1 MSAGR
6 ERTMFRPGLPRRL
19 RPPRWATLV
28 GLCLGLWA
36 CDPGPPLAQV
46 DLNGRLLLGWRIDGA
61 PLTQARCASEG
72 LLYMEVD
79 VVARQS
85 GAQIG
90 FTEVTCELDRYPLI
104 GVPLGAVAVQ
114 VRGVGQNARKRACI
128 KRVGTVTTQSAA
140 QLGAEPVPV
149 ELASVACP

>member
-1 MSAGR
+1 
-6 ERTMFRPGLPRRL
+6 MFRPGLPRRL

-36 CDPGPPLAQV
+36 CDPGPPLVQV
-46 DLNGRLLLGWRIDGA
+46 DLSGRLFLGWRLDGA
-61 PLTQARCASEG
+61 PLSQARCASEG

-128 KRVGTVTTQSAA
+128 KRVGTVTTTTTTAYPDN
-140 QLGAEPVPV
+140 PVLV
-149 ELASVACP
+149 ELRAQTCP